1 MIANMTRLYRTVPSS
16 PRSMAGVS
24 LVELMIALVLG
35 LIILAGLATI
45 FANSSRSREDLERS
59 SRQIENGRFAMETLT
74 DDLRLAGFYGELD
87 VKALPM
93 PGALQDPCSTDPLVW
108 AAAIPLHIQ
117 GYDNGT
123 GIPLCIPAARK
134 ADTDV
139 IVVRRAATCEAGVAG
154 CPPTQNS
161 LPFVQASKCIT
172 IPPAL
177 PEASYVIGSWGTAAF
192 NLRLRNCATVAGVR
206 QYFVRIYYI
215 STNNGA
221 GTSIPTLTR
230 LDFTGTGWTTTP
242 LVEGIE
248 EFNIEYGID
257 WHGVTLADLP
267 DGAPDDY
274 TTDPTTFTAGGTCT
288 ACAANPAY
296 AWARV
301 VTARINLLARNID
314 PTPNFIDGKTYSLG
328 RDAANAEILVTPGG
342 PYRRHAYTGMVRIVN
357 AAERQDVP

>member
-1 MIANMTRLYRTVPSS
+1 MTRTYRAISSS

-87 VKALPM
+87 VKGLIV
-93 PGALQDPCSTDPLVW
+93 PGALPDPCSTDPVVW
-108 AAAIPLHIQ
+108 AAAIPVHIQ
-117 GYDNGT
+117 GYDNGN
-123 GIPLCIPAARK
+123 GIPVCIPASRK
-134 ADTDV
+134 GGTDV
-139 IVVRRAATCEAGVAG
+139 IVIRRAATCEAGVAG
-154 CPPTQNS
+154 CPPTQNT
-161 LPFVQASKCIT
+161 LPFIQTSKCIT
-172 IPPAL
+172 LPPAL
-177 PEASYVIGSWGTAAF
+177 PEASFVIGSWGTAAY

-206 QYFVRIYYI
+206 QYYVRIYYI
-215 STNNGA
+215 STDNGA

-257 WHGVTLADLP
+257 WHGLTLVDPP

-274 TTDPTTFTAGGTCT
+274 TTDPTTFNALG
-288 ACAANPAY
+288 ACVLCANPAY
-296 AWARV
+296 TWANV

-314 PTPNFIDGKTYSLG
+314 ATPNYIDGKTYSLG

-357 AAERQDVP
+357 AAERRDVP